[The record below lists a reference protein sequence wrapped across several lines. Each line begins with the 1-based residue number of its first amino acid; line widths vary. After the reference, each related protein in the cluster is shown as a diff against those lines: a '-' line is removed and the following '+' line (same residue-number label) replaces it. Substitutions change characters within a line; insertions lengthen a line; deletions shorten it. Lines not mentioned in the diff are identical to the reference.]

1 MGIDLAA
8 LAGFSPADTACLRE
22 HKPSMAASQQAVID
36 AFYARILSFS
46 DFKAMIEAACERDN
60 IALPQLVAHIN
71 DIQFKHW
78 QQFFRGYTRPSLHQ
92 PCPPDRRRT
101 RTVPVD
107 QRSLR
112 RKLGDHSGAIHRP
125 RARSSR
131 G

>member
-71 DIQFKHW
+71 DIQFRHW
-78 QQFFRGYTRPSLHQ
+78 QQFFEGT
-92 PCPPDRRRT
+92 PDQVFT
-101 RTVPVD
+101 
-107 QRSLR
+107 S
-112 RKLGDHSGAIHRP
+112 
-125 RARSSR
+125 RARKIGAAHERCLLTNDLYVASSAIILER
-131 G
+131 FIGLA